1 MFVWLLF
8 YTNRCCIQEQQEQN
22 KEIPEDATFA
32 SEEVFDCFEKT
43 DVDGVNEAAKFIVYT
58 LPVSEFLTL
67 KVASKVSD
75 PTERKRFVGKLR
87 QAASKHE
94 KSRTQ
99 VTIASFPAGFQSTAK
114 ECNDVMIWADARR
127 VQNDPRSRTSVT
139 RFSFPESHRPPSS
152 RKRLSAA
159 SSKPLKKRACA
170 PSDDDAGESP
180 AHTSDDGH
188 ADLAGTL
195 LQEGLN
201 FTGVEAQPVAL
212 PPVSKSQLD
221 RFATMPF
228 LFLQCRSFVSHQE
241 EVELFKQWF
250 VSAESRMKLKNM
262 IEEIFIRR
270 AEQITEQVIY
280 QAIHNTYGER
290 YSRLS
295 RMICDLL
302 GWRDNQNGV
311 LLDERIN
318 SQRFFLSRTDF
329 DFDLVAWRTH
339 VSAILSDGDQEVVDE
354 STSREF
360 CY

>member
-1 MFVWLLF
+1 LFVWLLF

-87 QAASKHE
+87 QAASKQV
-94 KSRTQ
+94 KSRTR

-127 VQNDPRSRTSVT
+127 VETDRRSRASVT

-152 RKRLSAA
+152 KKRLSAA

-262 IEEIFIRR
+262 IEQIFVR

-280 QAIHNTYGER
+280 QAIDNNYGER
-290 YSRLS
+290 YSLLS
-295 RMICDLL
+295 PIICELL

>member
-1 MFVWLLF
+1 V
-8 YTNRCCIQEQQEQN
+8 
-22 KEIPEDATFA
+22 
-32 SEEVFDCFEKT
+32 
-43 DVDGVNEAAKFIVYT
+43 
-58 LPVSEFLTL
+58 
-67 KVASKVSD
+67 
-75 PTERKRFVGKLR
+75 
-87 QAASKHE
+87 
-94 KSRTQ
+94 
-99 VTIASFPAGFQSTAK
+99 
-114 ECNDVMIWADARR
+114 
-127 VQNDPRSRTSVT
+127 
-139 RFSFPESHRPPSS
+139 
-152 RKRLSAA
+152 
-159 SSKPLKKRACA
+159 
-170 PSDDDAGESP
+170 
-180 AHTSDDGH
+180 
-188 ADLAGTL
+188 DLAGTL
-195 LQEGLN
+195 LQEDLN
-201 FTGVEAQPVAL
+201 FTGVEAPTVAL
-212 PPVSKSQLD
+212 PPVSQSQLD

-228 LFLQCRSFVSHQE
+228 LFLQFLSFVSHQE

-270 AEQITEQVIY
+270 TEQITEQVIY

-329 DFDLVAWRTH
+329 VFDLVAWKHH
-339 VSAILSDGDQEVVDE
+339 VFSILSDGDQEEVADE